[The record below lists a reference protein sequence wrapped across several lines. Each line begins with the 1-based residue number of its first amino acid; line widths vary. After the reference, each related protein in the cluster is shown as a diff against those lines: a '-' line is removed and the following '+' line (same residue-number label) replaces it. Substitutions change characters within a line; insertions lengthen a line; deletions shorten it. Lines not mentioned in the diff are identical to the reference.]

1 MNKVFAAL
9 SKPAKWIYMFGSF
22 AYALL
27 YVIAYLI
34 SAGNNGTMNSFFPAI
49 SVILIVLLAIIL
61 IPAAGVLILLKQEK
75 IAKIVFMVL
84 GDFAVLSYVFNGL
97 NEVQNWADPQIV
109 QNAELWNTCI
119 VFNFFFALSLL
130 AVIVLIII
138 SVILKKKL
146 LQTIAFFAFLGVMLL
161 AFLTGV
167 FYTINGG
174 VVDVGFAIMTQII
187 LEFFIQPVLL
197 VFGYLYFFG
206 APELELGFVKTK

>member
-1 MNKVFAAL
+1 MNKVFAAI

-22 AYALL
+22 GYALL
-27 YVIAYLI
+27 FIIAYLV
-34 SAGNNGTMNSFFPAI
+34 GDGDKMNNFFPAL
-49 SVILIVLLAIIL
+49 SIIL
-61 IPAAGVLILLKQEK
+61 ITVLALVLIPIAGVLILLKQEK

-84 GDFAVLSYVFNGL
+84 GGFAVLSYVFNGL
-97 NEVQNWADPQIV
+97 NEAQNWADPQIV
-109 QNAELWNTCI
+109 ENAALWNTCI

-146 LQTIAFFAFLGVMLL
+146 LQTIAFFTFLGVMLL
-161 AFLTGV
+161 AFITGL